1 VPHLDASMSIG
12 ERIAIWRVYRG
23 LTQETCAGLCGK
35 SLSWWKKVEQGV
47 RHVEKLSDLITIAQV
62 LRIKDLADLTGAVEF
77 SLPLDGKRDHPALP
91 AVRHALVSYDI
102 ASFTG
107 EPQAPPDLASI
118 SVRNAEVWRIWH
130 ESPYFYS
137 ETGKLLPALITD
149 AVAAHRH
156 TTDENRRAAARVLSE
171 TYHLARQWLR
181 KIGEY
186 ELSWIAADRGMA
198 AAQEADD
205 PYIIA
210 ASAWNIVALYN
221 AMGRAEEARAVALDG
236 IALLEPLLGDGS
248 AEHLAMW
255 GSLQLYAS
263 ISTARCG
270 DSGTAWRMWDAA
282 DQAARR
288 LGPDYCHRW
297 TIFGQANVGAY
308 AVGIP
313 VELGKAG
320 EAVRAAER
328 LDVTHLQ
335 SVERRSRYLID
346 VARGYVGRRDDVA
359 AVHVLLQAEQE
370 SPEEVAHNLI
380 VHEIV
385 REMLRRDRKTITHEL
400 RGLAR
405 RVGVV
410 RT

>member
-1 VPHLDASMSIG
+1 MPHLHPSMSIG
-12 ERIAIWRVYRG
+12 ERITIWRVYRG

-62 LRIKDLADLTGAVEF
+62 LRIKDLSDLTGVFEL
-77 SLPLDGKRDHPALP
+77 SLSHDAKCDHPALA
-91 AVRHALVSYDI
+91 AVRRALVRYDI
-102 ASFTG
+102 VGDQPET
-107 EPQAPPDLASI
+107 PDDPGTI
-118 SVRNAEVWRIWH
+118 IERNAEVWRIWH
-130 ESPYFYS
+130 EDPRFYS
-137 ETGKLLPALITD
+137 RTGELLPDLITD
-149 AVAAHRH
+149 ATLAHRYAA
-156 TTDENRRAAARVLSE
+156 DGDRRAAARALSE

-181 KIGEY
+181 KVGEY
-186 ELSWIAADRGMA
+186 QLSWIAADRGMA

-205 PYIIA
+205 PYLIA
-210 ASAWNIVALYN
+210 TSAWNIVALYN
-221 AMGRAEEARAVALDG
+221 AMGRAEEAQAVARDG
-236 IALLEPLLGDGS
+236 IDMLEPLLPDGS
-248 AEHLAMW
+248 EDHLAMW

-270 DSGTAWRMWDAA
+270 DAGTAWRMWDAA

-288 LGPDYCHRW
+288 LGPQYCHRW
-297 TIFGQANVGAY
+297 TIFGQTNVGAY

-328 LDVTHLQ
+328 LDAAHLQ
-335 SVERRSRYLID
+335 SVERRARYLVD

-359 AVHVLLQAEQE
+359 ALHVLLQAERE

-380 VHEIV
+380 VHEVV

-400 RGLAR
+400 RGLAS

-410 RT
+410 HN

>member
-1 VPHLDASMSIG
+1 MPHLHPNMSIG
-12 ERIAIWRVYRG
+12 ERITIWRVYRG
-23 LTQETCAGLCGK
+23 LTQEACAGLCGK

-47 RHVEKLSDLITIAQV
+47 RHVEKLSDLIAIAQV
-62 LRIKDLADLTGAVEF
+62 LRIKDLSDLTGVF
-77 SLPLDGKRDHPALP
+77 QMSLSHDAKADHPALA
-91 AVRHALVSYDI
+91 AVRQALVSYDI
-102 ASFTG
+102 VADQPEEPADPDSITRRNADVWRVWHEEPRFYSRTG
-107 EPQAPPDLASI
+107 E
-118 SVRNAEVWRIWH
+118 
-130 ESPYFYS
+130 
-137 ETGKLLPALITD
+137 LLPGLVTEATL
-149 AVAAHRH
+149 AHRYA
-156 TTDENRRAAARVLSE
+156 DDADRRAAARALSE

-186 ELSWIAADRGMA
+186 QLSWIAADRGMA

-205 PYIIA
+205 PYLIA

-221 AMGRAEEARAVALDG
+221 AMGRAEEAQAVALDG
-236 IALLEPLLGDGS
+236 IAMLEPLLTDGS
-248 AEHLAMW
+248 DDHLAMW
-255 GSLQLYAS
+255 GSLQLYAA

-270 DSGTAWRMWDAA
+270 DPGTAWRMWDAA

-288 LGPDYCHRW
+288 LGPQYCHRW
-297 TIFGQANVGAY
+297 TIFGQTNVGAY

-313 VELGKAG
+313 VELGKAS

-328 LDVTHLQ
+328 LDAAHLQ
-335 SVERRSRYLID
+335 SVERRARYLVD

-359 AVHVLLQAEQE
+359 ALHVLLQAEGE

-400 RGLAR
+400 RCLAV

-410 RT
+410 HA

>member
-1 VPHLDASMSIG
+1 MPHLHPNMSIG
-12 ERIAIWRVYRG
+12 ERITIWRVYRG
-23 LTQETCAGLCGK
+23 LTQEACAGLCGK

-47 RHVEKLSDLITIAQV
+47 RHVEKLSDLIAIAQV
-62 LRIKDLADLTGAVEF
+62 LRIKDLSDLTGVF
-77 SLPLDGKRDHPALP
+77 QLSLSHDAKTGHPALA
-91 AVRHALVSYDI
+91 AVRRALVSYDI
-102 ASFTG
+102 VG
-107 EPQAPPDLASI
+107 DQPEEPAAPSTITD
-118 SVRNAEVWRIWH
+118 RNAEVWRVWH
-130 ESPYFYS
+130 EEPRFYS
-137 ETGKLLPALITD
+137 RTGELLPGLITD
-149 AVAAHRH
+149 ATLAHRYAA
-156 TTDENRRAAARVLSE
+156 DSDRRAAARALSE

-181 KIGEY
+181 KVGEY
-186 ELSWIAADRGMA
+186 QLSWIAADRGMT

-205 PYIIA
+205 PYLIA
-210 ASAWNIVALYN
+210 ASAWNVVALYN
-221 AMGRAEEARAVALDG
+221 AMGRAEEAQAVALDG
-236 IALLEPLLGDGS
+236 IAMLEPLLPDGS
-248 AEHLAMW
+248 EDHLAMW

-270 DSGTAWRMWDAA
+270 DPGTAWRMWDAA

-288 LGPDYCHRW
+288 LGPQYCHPW
-297 TIFGQANVGAY
+297 TIFGQTNVGAY

-313 VELGKAG
+313 VELGKAS

-328 LDVTHLQ
+328 LDAAHLQ
-335 SVERRSRYLID
+335 SVERRARYLVD

-359 AVHVLLQAEQE
+359 ALHVLLQAEGE

-400 RGLAR
+400 RGLAG

-410 RT
+410 HA